1 MSASRFDQGDAEQPI
16 SVMMHGTKSSEN
28 DRCTFGGSDQTP
40 SLSVEAVA
48 TVVAAVVVDD
58 MVTCIEV

>member
-1 MSASRFDQGDAEQPI
+1 
-16 SVMMHGTKSSEN
+16 MMHGTKSLEN

-40 SLSVEAVA
+40 SLGVEAVA